1 MLISATSNNVEA
13 ALAQRSSARVAR
25 PLMRARGTHASSRS
39 WLLVPALAL
48 VLSAGCSDD
57 DGGGDKPRADAS
69 TSAPD
74 GGSSIDGGGGARDSS
89 IDAARADAQVTPSD
103 AGTPA
108 DTGTVVVTTDGGSLG
123 SDAGDA
129 GSIVTIGPA
138 KSFVYIGGYN
148 TQLRTYALDRTTGAL
163 TEKGTPLD
171 VGDNP
176 AYITPDLAGK
186 RLYVANESYSG
197 IPANS
202 AISVLSLDAEGLP
215 SKLDRKVT
223 DDAPVFSSFDPSGKN
238 LLIASYGGGFVAVYA
253 VETDGKLGAQLDK
266 KSFDK
271 PQDEDSAQTHSVR
284 VTPDGRFVYV
294 PNKALNSIAQFS
306 RDAATGKLTALAPA
320 TVAAAGGPRHIT
332 IAASGAYAYVVT
344 EGSAQVVAYS
354 IGNDGKLSEID
365 RKDAFLP
372 EVTVAEKKGA
382 HILLTPNGK
391 FVYASIRGNSSI
403 ASYAVGNDGKLTL
416 VERVSSGGT
425 TPRNFDIDST
435 GKFLIVANQASDDK
449 SDGNVVVFTI
459 GTDGTLTKLGSG
471 VTGLKSPAAVSI
483 VSH

>member
-1 MLISATSNNVEA
+1 MLISETNNY
-13 ALAQRSSARVAR
+13 L
-25 PLMRARGTHASSRS
+25 RS
-39 WLLVPALAL
+39 WLIVPALAL
-48 VLSAGCSDD
+48 ALSAGCSDD
-57 DGGGDKPRADAS
+57 EGGGDKPRDDAGSS
-69 TSAPD
+69 TPD
-74 GGSSIDGGGGARDSS
+74 GGNSIDGGSGGRDGS
-89 IDAARADAQVTPSD
+89 IDASRADAQVTPSD
-103 AGTPA
+103 ATTTPA
-108 DTGTVVVTTDGGSLG
+108 DTGTVTIPPDGGSGG
-123 SDAGDA
+123 SDGGDA
-129 GSIVTIGPA
+129 GNVITLPPT
-138 KSFVYIGGYN
+138 KSVVYIGGYN

-163 TEKGTPLD
+163 TAKGSPLD

-176 AYITPDLAGK
+176 AYITPNLTGTH
-186 RLYVANESYSG
+186 LYVSNESYSG
-197 IPANS
+197 NPAL
-202 AISVLSLDAEGLP
+202 SVLSLDAEGLP

-223 DDAPVFSSFDPSGKN
+223 DDGPVFASFDPGGKN
-238 LLIASYGGGFVAVYA
+238 LLMASYNSGYVAVYA
-253 VETDGKLGAQLDK
+253 VETDGKLGAQIDK

-271 PQDEDSAQTHSVR
+271 PQNADSAQTHSVR

-294 PNKALNSIAQFS
+294 PNKALNNIAQFS

-332 IAASGAYAYVVT
+332 IAATGAFAYVVT
-344 EGSAQVVAYS
+344 EISAQVVAYS

-365 RKDAFLP
+365 REDALTP
-372 EVTVAEKKGA
+372 DVTVAEKKGA

-403 ASYAVGNDGKLTL
+403 AAYAVGNDGKLTL

-435 GKFLIVANQASDDK
+435 GKFLIVANQASDN

-459 GTDGTLTKLGSG
+459 GTDGKLTKLGAG
-471 VTGLKSPAAVSI
+471 ITGLKSPAAVSI